1 MTWFVGREG
10 VEPSRCCHR
19 QILSLLRLPIPPSP
33 QRCNST
39 IIYASYYIPR
49 RLLVLV
55 FLSILGKITEQ
66 EKPMST
72 VRDMIR
78 KKGSEVFSISPDAT
92 VFDALEHMSK
102 NNTGALMV
110 ISGNNVDGILSERD
124 CARKL
129 DLKGRVARNTKVS
142 EIMTS
147 KVVYVEA
154 GQPVEE
160 CMALMIDKNIR
171 HLPVFEGKE
180 LLGLISV
187 RDVLKEVVDV
197 QKFMI
202 AQLEHYITG
211 GGR

>member
-1 MTWFVGREG
+1 M
-10 VEPSRCCHR
+10 
-19 QILSLLRLPIPPSP
+19 
-33 QRCNST
+33 
-39 IIYASYYIPR
+39 A
-49 RLLVLV
+49 
-55 FLSILGKITEQ
+55 
-66 EKPMST
+66 T

-78 KKGSEVFSISPDAT
+78 RKGSEVFSISPDAT
-92 VFDALEHMSK
+92 VFDALEQMSK
-102 NNTGALMV
+102 HNTGALMV
-110 ISGNNVDGILSERD
+110 VSGNNVDGILSERD

-129 DLKGRVARNTKVS
+129 DLIGRNSRDTRVS

-154 GQPVEE
+154 SQPLEE